1 MTGRELLGVLGLN
14 ALYLLAGG
22 AVLAAGLR
30 SVREIARLAGVAYL
44 VGVSAVLTIS
54 VELLIVFGVR
64 PGVVPSVVIAAVITT
79 VGCIARATHPPA
91 GEPKP
96 RVRPALSLP
105 SIVGAS
111 FFGITLFMLVHL
123 LRLAYTQGLSAWDAW
138 SFWTPKALAIHFD
151 GLDPGWFGTISAHT
165 YPLIV
170 PVTDASVFAFAGG
183 TDPVPLSMQF
193 FLFFVG
199 FVAAAAGLSA
209 RMGARGWAI
218 WSLLASLV
226 VLPAGLGRLLAPQ
239 GDFLLDYFFAI
250 AVGLFLLWL
259 RRRESWSLI
268 GGVLLLVG
276 AATTKREGIAFVLA
290 LSVVIA
296 LSAWR
301 SRRGW
306 VVAVSAVA
314 IPAAA
319 QLPWWLWLRHHG
331 ITAESSGAVV
341 EGGGIA
347 GQVANKPHLL
357 LPALGAVIRATFST
371 SWWGVAGIGGC
382 AAVAWGI
389 FKRET
394 RSVFALVAGLSAL
407 LVVIFVWRL
416 LWGGEGSGTAFE
428 TAAFP
433 TRRLTGAL
441 VLAWITIGPVLLTK
455 AAGPLSAFAV
465 FAGRARPGGAYVAAF
480 IPAVVLLVW
489 SVQRGDFASVSQRCH
504 VLSVPG
510 AFGVVLGPE
519 ATYHVAR
526 VFQRRVTALGF
537 QHTILA
543 ADVCGGI
550 AVVTPNLPTFEVA
563 QSVQVEAQSA
573 HLNASI
579 VGGTG

>member
-1 MTGRELLGVLGLN
+1 
-14 ALYLLAGG
+14 
-22 AVLAAGLR
+22 
-30 SVREIARLAGVAYL
+30 
-44 VGVSAVLTIS
+44 VSTIG

-64 PGVVPSVVIAAVITT
+64 PGVVSSVVIAAVIATI
-79 VGCIARATHPPA
+79 GCVARRTHPPRD
-91 GEPKP
+91 EPRP
-96 RVRPALSLP
+96 RARPALSIA
-105 SIVGAS
+105 SIVGIS
-111 FFGITLFMLVHL
+111 FFGMTLFMLVHL

-165 YPLIV
+165 YPLLV

-183 TDPVPLSMQF
+183 TDPVPLSLQF
-193 FLFFVG
+193 FLLFVG
-199 FVAAAAGLSA
+199 FVGAAAGLSG
-209 RMGARGWAI
+209 RLGARAWAI
-218 WSLLASLV
+218 WPLLASLV
-226 VLPAGLGRLLAPQ
+226 VFPAGLGRLLAPQ

-250 AVGLFLLWL
+250 SVGLFLLWL
-259 RRRESWSLI
+259 RRRESW
-268 GGVLLLVG
+268 LLVSG
-276 AATTKREGIAFVLA
+276 IVLIAAAATTKREGIAFALA
-290 LSVVIA
+290 LSLVIA
-296 LSAWR
+296 LGAWR

-306 VVAVSAVA
+306 VVAVSAVV

-371 SWWGVAGIGGC
+371 SWWGVAGIGGF
-382 AAVAWGI
+382 AAVGWGI

-394 RSVFALVAGLSAL
+394 KGAVALVAGLSAL

-416 LWGGEGSGTAFE
+416 LWGGEGAGTAFE
-428 TAAFP
+428 SSAYP

-441 VLAWITIGPVLLTK
+441 VLTWIVVGPVLLTR
-455 AAGPLSAFAV
+455 AAGPRPRVAA
-465 FAGRARPGGAYVAAF
+465 FAGRVRPRGAYAVALV
-480 IPAVVLLVW
+480 PAAVLLVW
-489 SVQRGDFASVSQRCH
+489 SVHRGDFASVSEPCH
-504 VLSVPG
+504 LLSVPG
-510 AFGVVLGPE
+510 AFGVALGPE
-519 ATYHVAR
+519 STYRGASAL
-526 VFQRRVTALGF
+526 QRRVIALGF
-537 QHTILA
+537 QHTIMA

-550 AVVTPNLPTFEVA
+550 TVVTPDLPTLEVA

-573 HLNASI
+573 HLDASI